1 MRWLKKRNR
10 WFRFLVLGT
19 VLVVQLPLMVRFV
32 PAYGIARVVRECGRG
47 IVEAIR
53 EVS

>member
-10 WFRFLVLGT
+10 WLRFLVLGT
-19 VLVVQLPLMVRFV
+19 VLVVQLPLMIRYV
-32 PAYGIARVVRECGRG
+32 PAYGLERVIRECGRG

-53 EVS
+53 EVA